1 MERFGIIGYPAAHS
15 LSPKLFSEAYG
26 GKYPYD
32 IIETPDFDEAWARFI
47 KGYRAVN
54 VTMPFKALAAQRA
67 DIKSTEVER
76 TGAANILVKTP
87 EGIAAHNSD
96 FFAILSILS
105 ELSGSII
112 SSIPSNPLQAIPD
125 SEGQATDTEGFNP
138 IEAESSGQS
147 VTAAVI
153 GTGGAG
159 KAAIAA
165 AQDCKFD
172 LKIFHHDEILD
183 SIKADIIIYTLP
195 SAVDGFDKLDCRYL
209 IEANYKDPVL
219 DTFSS
224 NPDGSPRIYVPGLVW
239 LKRQAVYGYR
249 IMTGEEPER
258 S

>member
-105 ELSGSII
+105 ELSRSII

-125 SEGQATDTEGFNP
+125 SEGQATEAGRFNP
-138 IEAESSGQS
+138 
-147 VTAAVI
+147 VKAAVI

-172 LKIFHHDEILD
+172 LKIFHHDEIQD
-183 SIKADIIIYTLP
+183 GIKADIIIYTLP